1 MTTKDKGDRVPTEGV
16 EVEAIYAGDFTEEG
30 VVSRSIAPR
39 RASRSCTKCVRG
51 HRIPMLVTAVHL
63 PDLIDG
69 VAFSARPSD
78 VGNSYG
84 SRGYQRVKRGDGD
97 GQWLTSP

>member
-1 MTTKDKGDRVPTEGV
+1 
-16 EVEAIYAGDFTEEG
+16 
-30 VVSRSIAPR
+30 
-39 RASRSCTKCVRG
+39 
-51 HRIPMLVTAVHL
+51 MLVTAVHL

-97 GQWLTSP
+97 GQWQAN

>member
-1 MTTKDKGDRVPTEGV
+1 MVDGEIAEPTEAFGDTSAPD
-16 EVEAIYAGDFTEEG
+16 AIYQMQDDGHAIWAVPPPIVGQQ
-30 VVSRSIAPR
+30 VIYQVR
-39 RASRSCTKCVRG
+39 RG

-84 SRGYQRVKRGDGD
+84 SRGYQRVKRGEGD
-97 GQWLTSP
+97 GEWQA